1 MVAIRHTWRGRGLIE
16 QRLGVRYH
24 VLLFVVLSLLT
35 GGILA
40 MAMVGTSRS
49 RRARIVRFFRDGKPA
64 EARVLQVERGFG
76 TFVVRYEFL
85 VDGVPRRGA
94 EEPPVSNARHLQPG
108 DRISVLYIADEE
120 YDSVI
125 VGTQ

>member
-1 MVAIRHTWRGRGLIE
+1 VLA
-16 QRLGVRYH
+16 RLLAARFGH
-24 VLLFVVLSLLT
+24 VLLFVVLSVLS
-35 GGILA
+35 GGILPI
-40 MAMVGTSRS
+40 AMVGTSRS
-49 RRARIVRFFRDGKPA
+49 RRARIVRFLRDGKPA
-64 EARVLQVERGFG
+64 EARVLQVERGFA

-85 VDGVPRRGA
+85 VDGVPRRGG
-94 EEPPVSNARHLQPG
+94 EEPPVSSARHLQPG